1 MLKKRSSV
9 CMKQVLIPPYCR
21 MCVAAAR
28 EESLMCFPSPPSPT
42 ASKPWLLLRHKNYI
56 VVSSATKAG
65 LPCELSPSLSPFAS
79 CAFSV
84 LAFVFRFFLSILWD
98 FFVPSPCKQCRDDA
112 GYPRFS
118 AELRWASV
126 GVVTYIFVCT
136 ASFLWIWLSPLSSA
150 ATADGSA
157 TLGTER
163 LAVGF
168 IYLLISYWF
177 MFMFFLLFFR
187 LFFFFFFSSS
197 SLNCACMP

>member
-1 MLKKRSSV
+1 MCSRFFIVVLSHTPPLPPSLPHPSLSISVFSLSTPLPNLQPHPPFGRKGREKKSRWEVDNKMLKKRSSV

-118 AELRWASV
+118 AELR
-126 GVVTYIFVCT
+126 
-136 ASFLWIWLSPLSSA
+136 
-150 ATADGSA
+150 
-157 TLGTER
+157 
-163 LAVGF
+163 
-168 IYLLISYWF
+168 
-177 MFMFFLLFFR
+177 
-187 LFFFFFFSSS
+187 
-197 SLNCACMP
+197 